1 MKRVL
6 IIWAVLFIF
15 FPLAQQA
22 QENSTE
28 EYKIGPKDLL
38 EIKVFGLDELNRTV
52 RVSESGRISLPLLGE
67 IEVTGLTEE
76 ELKDKLE
83 EMLGKDHLQ
92 DPQVSVFIREYRSQS
107 VSVLGA
113 VGEPGEYELLGNQTL
128 LQIIAQAG
136 SLTQEAGE
144 EIIIIRKQAEGEDE
158 TLRIS
163 IDELMLKGYASLNL
177 RLKPNDIINI
187 PPDKEV
193 TIFVYGRVTKPG
205 AILVKRSKIPTL
217 QRAIAQAGGFAEG
230 ASKGKVVI
238 TRKSGKDKE
247 TRLVVN
253 VNDIIKGKKKDIQLL
268 ENDVVYVPESIF

>member
-1 MKRVL
+1 
-6 IIWAVLFIF
+6 
-15 FPLAQQA
+15 
-22 QENSTE
+22 
-28 EYKIGPKDLL
+28 L

-144 EIIIIRKQAEGEDE
+144 EIIIIRKQAKGEDE

-163 IDELMLKGYASLNL
+163 IEELMLKGDASLNL

-193 TIFVYGRVTKPG
+193 TIFVYGKVTKPG

-247 TRLVVN
+247 TRLVIN